1 MFQGMGPISSKS
13 LGGWQRT
20 GDDAPSARALYLTY
34 GFLALV
40 IGVGLYLWLH

>member
-1 MFQGMGPISSKS
+1 MFQGMGPITSKS
-13 LGGWQRT
+13 LSGWQRI

-40 IGVGLYLWLH
+40 IGGGLYLWLH